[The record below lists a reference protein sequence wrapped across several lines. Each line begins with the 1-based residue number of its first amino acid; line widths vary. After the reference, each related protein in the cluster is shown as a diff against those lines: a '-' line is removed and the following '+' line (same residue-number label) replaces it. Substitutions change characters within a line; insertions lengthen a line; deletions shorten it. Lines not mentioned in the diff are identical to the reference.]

1 MNPEQTFILTL
12 DCDWAPDFILDE
24 VREML
29 LKKNAHATLFITHSS
44 EALSAW
50 KQEKIFELG
59 WHPNFM
65 TGSTQGENPF
75 QVAKYLNAIAPNAT
89 SMRTHNLMQ
98 STPLLKD
105 FLQNTPS
112 ILNDTSLYL
121 PNQIHINSFKLHLGN
136 KISIKRF
143 PFCWEDDL
151 HLLSNGGF
159 NFSWLPFRT
168 KGICILNF
176 HPIHIYLNTNDFSVY
191 HRIRALGPM
200 SSLTEKQ
207 LSPFRNSQ
215 SGIGTLFSK
224 ALDSLDFSNN
234 LGEFA
239 ERENDN
245 P

>member
-1 MNPEQTFILTL
+1 MNPDQTFILTL

-29 LKKNAHATLFITHSS
+29 LRKGAHTTLFITHPS
-44 EALSAW
+44 EALKNW
-50 KQEKIFELG
+50 EKEKIFELG

-65 TGSTQGENPF
+65 PGSSQGENPS
-75 QVAKYLNAIAPNAT
+75 QVANYLNEIAPNAI

-98 STPLLKD
+98 STPLIKD
-105 FLQNTPS
+105 FLKYAPS

-121 PNQIHINSFKLHLGN
+121 PNQIHINSFQLHLGN
-136 KISIKRF
+136 NLSINRF

-151 HLLSNGGF
+151 HLLSGGDLDF
-159 NFSWLPFRT
+159 PWLPFST

-191 HRIRALGPM
+191 HRIRVLGPM
-200 SSLTEKQ
+200 ASLTEKQ
-207 LSPFRNSQ
+207 LSPFRNAHI
-215 SGIGTLFSK
+215 GIGTLFSK
-224 ALDSLDFSNN
+224 ALDSLDFSNT

-239 ERENDN
+239 SKENDN
-245 P
+245 S